1 MGKKLYAEE
10 IVEEVK
16 RDWQVRREKRKA
28 LELQWRLNMNFL
40 SGDQYCEITPTGD
53 IDDYGKQYWW
63 QQREVYNQIAS
74 VVETRLAKLARVK
87 TGVAVRPTSD
97 EDGDVYAA
105 KLSTQ
110 VLKAAEEGADMVRL
124 INAASA
130 WSEAAGTCF
139 IKVGWDAMAGK
150 VVGVDKK
157 GKKVHEGDLTVS
169 VVPPFEIFPDNLLA
183 GELENCRSIIHAK
196 AYHVDEVRDIWGV
209 DVQGEDVNVF
219 SLDSSP
225 LPDGNGYINGVK
237 GVNSSLAPDHCVV
250 LEKYE
255 LPTREQSNGR
265 LVIVAADKLLYDG
278 ELPYINKKDGTRGYP
293 FAVMRC
299 LDKVGCVFGA
309 SVIERLIPL
318 QRAYNDVRNR
328 KHEYMNRLA
337 MGVLA
342 VEDGSVDREILE
354 EEGLAPG
361 KVLVYRQGSEAPR
374 MLDPGRIP
382 ADFVN
387 EEERLLSEFITVSGV
402 SELSKYSQTYS
413 SMSGTAISLLVEQ
426 DNTRLASTS
435 NSLRECVKQVSYLIL
450 RAYKQF
456 AGEKRF
462 MRLAGDNGAMQ
473 LKCFSSS
480 DLTAE
485 DLTFE
490 TDNELNDTLA
500 SRRNMVL
507 QLVQLGILQDKDGG
521 ISERNKSRVLEL
533 LGFGNWE
540 NAADLADCQRDAA
553 IRENAEVKESGKC
566 PDITDV
572 DDDKLH
578 IEEHTKALLA
588 QGLSPK
594 AQRALGEHVNKHRQR
609 LLLADATMNTE
620 GENGQE

>member
-1 MGKKLYAEE
+1 MKKKYAEE
-10 IVEEVK
+10 IVEEVR
-16 RDWQVRREKRKA
+16 RDFEQRREKRKA

-63 QQREVYNQIAS
+63 QQREVFNQIAS

-87 TGVAVRPTSD
+87 TGIVVRPASD
-97 EDGDVYAA
+97 DDSDVYAA

-110 VLKAAEEGADMVRL
+110 VLKAAGESVDLVKL
-124 INAASA
+124 INAASV
-130 WSEAAGTCF
+130 WSEATGTCF
-139 IKVGWDAMAGK
+139 IKVGWDAGAGK
-150 VVGVDKK
+150 VIGVDKK
-157 GKKVHEGDLTVS
+157 GGRLHEGDLTVS
-169 VVPPFEIFPDNLLA
+169 IVPPFEIFPDNLLA
-183 GELENCRSIIHAK
+183 GEPENCRSIIHAK
-196 AYHVDEVRDIWGV
+196 AYHVDEVRDIWGEEV
-209 DVQGEDVNVF
+209 KGEDVNVF

-225 LPDGNGYINGVK
+225 LPDTGGYTQGVK
-237 GVNSSLAPDHCVV
+237 GVNASLAPDHCVV
-250 LEKYE
+250 LEKYT
-255 LPTREQSNGR
+255 LPTRDMPDGR
-265 LVIVAADKLLYDG
+265 LTIVAADKLLYDG
-278 ELPYINKKDGTRGYP
+278 ELPYINRKDGTRGYP

-342 VEDGSVDREILE
+342 VEDGSVDSDILE

-361 KVLVYRQGSEAPR
+361 KVLIYRQGSEAPR

-382 ADFVN
+382 SDFLN

-435 NSLRECVKQVSYLIL
+435 GSLRECVKQVCYLIL
-450 RAYKQF
+450 RAFKQF

-462 MRLAGDNGAMQ
+462 MRLAGENGAMQ
-473 LKCFSSS
+473 LKSFSAS

-500 SRRNMVL
+500 NRRNMVL
-507 QLVQLGILQDKDGG
+507 QLVQLGVLQDKEGNM
-521 ISERNKSRVLEL
+521 SERSKSRVLEL

-553 IRENAEVKESGKC
+553 IRENAALKESGKR
-566 PDITDV
+566 PELTDV
-572 DDDKLH
+572 DDDALH
-578 IEEHTKALLA
+578 IEEHTKAM
-588 QGLSPK
+588 LSQDLGKREISVLGKHIAEHK
-594 AQRALGEHVNKHRQR
+594 ARLGII
-609 LLLADATMNTE
+609 A
-620 GENGQE
+620 

>member
-1 MGKKLYAEE
+1 MKKKYAEE
-10 IVEEVK
+10 IVEEVR
-16 RDWQVRREKRKA
+16 RDFEQRREKRKA

-63 QQREVYNQIAS
+63 QQREVFNQIAS

-87 TGVAVRPTSD
+87 TGIVVRPASD
-97 EDGDVYAA
+97 DDSDVYAA

-110 VLKAAEEGADMVRL
+110 VLKAAGESVDLVKL
-124 INAASA
+124 INAASV
-130 WSEAAGTCF
+130 WSEATGTCF
-139 IKVGWDAMAGK
+139 IKVGWDAGAGK
-150 VVGVDKK
+150 VIGVDKK
-157 GKKVHEGDLTVS
+157 GGRLHEGDLTVS
-169 VVPPFEIFPDNLLA
+169 IVPPFEIFPDNLLA
-183 GELENCRSIIHAK
+183 GEPENCRSIIHAK
-196 AYHVDEVRDIWGV
+196 AYHVDEVRDIWGEEV
-209 DVQGEDVNVF
+209 KGEDVNVF

-225 LPDGNGYINGVK
+225 LPDTGGYTQGVK
-237 GVNSSLAPDHCVV
+237 GVNASLAPDHCVV
-250 LEKYE
+250 LEKYT
-255 LPTREQSNGR
+255 LPTRDMPDGR
-265 LVIVAADKLLYDG
+265 LTIVAADKLLYDG
-278 ELPYINKKDGTRGYP
+278 ELPYINRKDGTRGYP

-342 VEDGSVDREILE
+342 VEDGSVDSDILE

-361 KVLVYRQGSEAPR
+361 KVLIYRQGSEAPR

-382 ADFVN
+382 SDFLN

-435 NSLRECVKQVSYLIL
+435 GSLRECVKQVCYLIL
-450 RAYKQF
+450 RAFKQF

-462 MRLAGDNGAMQ
+462 MRLAGENGAMQ
-473 LKCFSSS
+473 LKSFSAS

-500 SRRNMVL
+500 NRRNMVL
-507 QLVQLGILQDKDGG
+507 QLVQLGVLQDKEGNM
-521 ISERNKSRVLEL
+521 SERSKSRVLEL

-553 IRENAEVKESGKC
+553 IRENAALKESGKR
-566 PDITDV
+566 PELTDV
-572 DDDKLH
+572 DDDALH
-578 IEEHTKALLA
+578 IEEHTKAM
-588 QGLSPK
+588 LSQDLGK
-594 AQRALGEHVNKHRQR
+594 KYLDVLGKHIAEHRARLGII
-609 LLLADATMNTE
+609 A
-620 GENGQE
+620 

>member
-1 MGKKLYAEE
+1 MKKKYAEE
-10 IVEEVK
+10 IVEEVR
-16 RDWQVRREKRKA
+16 RDFEQRREKRKA

-63 QQREVYNQIAS
+63 QQREVFNQIAS

-87 TGVAVRPTSD
+87 TGIVVRPASD
-97 EDGDVYAA
+97 DDSDVYAA

-110 VLKAAEEGADMVRL
+110 VLKAAGESVDLVKL
-124 INAASA
+124 INAASV
-130 WSEAAGTCF
+130 WSEATGTCF
-139 IKVGWDAMAGK
+139 IKVGWDAGAGK
-150 VVGVDKK
+150 VIGVDKK
-157 GKKVHEGDLTVS
+157 GGRLHEGDLTVS
-169 VVPPFEIFPDNLLA
+169 IVPPFEIFPDNLLA
-183 GELENCRSIIHAK
+183 GEPENCRSIIHAK
-196 AYHVDEVRDIWGV
+196 AYHVDEVRDIWGEEV
-209 DVQGEDVNVF
+209 KGEDVNVF

-225 LPDGNGYINGVK
+225 LPDTGGYTQGVK
-237 GVNSSLAPDHCVV
+237 GVNASLAPDHCVV
-250 LEKYE
+250 LEKYT
-255 LPTREQSNGR
+255 LPTRDMPDGR
-265 LVIVAADKLLYDG
+265 LTIVAADKLLYDG
-278 ELPYINKKDGTRGYP
+278 ELPYINRKDGTRGYP

-342 VEDGSVDREILE
+342 VEDGSVDSDILE

-361 KVLVYRQGSEAPR
+361 KVLIYRQGSEAPR

-382 ADFVN
+382 SDFLN

-435 NSLRECVKQVSYLIL
+435 GSLRECVKQVCYLIL
-450 RAYKQF
+450 RAFKQF

-462 MRLAGDNGAMQ
+462 MRLAGENGAMQ
-473 LKCFSSS
+473 LKSFSAS

-500 SRRNMVL
+500 NRRNMVL
-507 QLVQLGILQDKDGG
+507 QLVQLGVLQDKEGNM
-521 ISERNKSRVLEL
+521 SERSKSRVLEL

-553 IRENAEVKESGKC
+553 IRENAALKESGKR
-566 PDITDV
+566 PELTDV
-572 DDDKLH
+572 DDDALH
-578 IEEHTKALLA
+578 IEEHTKAM
-588 QGLSPK
+588 LSQSLGKKYLDVLGKHIAEHK
-594 AQRALGEHVNKHRQR
+594 ARLGIT
-609 LLLADATMNTE
+609 A
-620 GENGQE
+620 

>member
-1 MGKKLYAEE
+1 MKKKYAEE
-10 IVEEVK
+10 IVEEVR
-16 RDWQVRREKRKA
+16 RDFEQRREKRKA

-63 QQREVYNQIAS
+63 QQREVFNQIAS

-87 TGVAVRPTSD
+87 TGIVVRPASD
-97 EDGDVYAA
+97 DDSDVYAA

-110 VLKAAEEGADMVRL
+110 VLKAAGESVDLVKL
-124 INAASA
+124 INAASV
-130 WSEAAGTCF
+130 WSEATGTCF
-139 IKVGWDAMAGK
+139 IKVGWDAGAGK
-150 VVGVDKK
+150 VIGVDKK
-157 GKKVHEGDLTVS
+157 GGRLHEGDLTVS
-169 VVPPFEIFPDNLLA
+169 IVPPFEIFPDNLLA
-183 GELENCRSIIHAK
+183 GEPENCRSIIHAK
-196 AYHVDEVRDIWGV
+196 AYHVDEVRDIWGEEV
-209 DVQGEDVNVF
+209 KGEDVNVF

-225 LPDGNGYINGVK
+225 LPDTGGYTQGVK
-237 GVNSSLAPDHCVV
+237 GVNASLAPDHCVV
-250 LEKYE
+250 LEKYT
-255 LPTREQSNGR
+255 LPTRDIPDGR
-265 LVIVAADKLLYDG
+265 LTIVAADKLLYDG
-278 ELPYINKKDGTRGYP
+278 ELPYINRKDGTRGYP

-342 VEDGSVDREILE
+342 VEDGSVDSDILE

-361 KVLVYRQGSEAPR
+361 KVLIYRQGSEAPR

-382 ADFVN
+382 SDFLN

-435 NSLRECVKQVSYLIL
+435 GSLRECVKQVCYLIL
-450 RAYKQF
+450 RAFKQF

-462 MRLAGDNGAMQ
+462 MRLAGENGAMQ
-473 LKCFSSS
+473 LKSFSAS

-500 SRRNMVL
+500 NRRNMVL
-507 QLVQLGILQDKDGG
+507 QLVQLGVLQDKEGNM
-521 ISERNKSRVLEL
+521 SERSKSRVLEL

-553 IRENAEVKESGKC
+553 IRENAALKESGKR
-566 PDITDV
+566 PELTDV
-572 DDDKLH
+572 DDDALH
-578 IEEHTKALLA
+578 IEEHTKAM
-588 QGLSPK
+588 LSQDLGKKYLDVLGKHIAEHK
-594 AQRALGEHVNKHRQR
+594 ARLGIT
-609 LLLADATMNTE
+609 A
-620 GENGQE
+620 

>member
-1 MGKKLYAEE
+1 MKKKYAEE
-10 IVEEVK
+10 IVEEVR
-16 RDWQVRREKRKA
+16 RDFEQRREKRKA

-63 QQREVYNQIAS
+63 QQREVFNQIAS

-87 TGVAVRPTSD
+87 TGIVVRPASD
-97 EDGDVYAA
+97 DDSDVYAA

-110 VLKAAEEGADMVRL
+110 VLKAAGESVDLVKL
-124 INAASA
+124 INAASV
-130 WSEAAGTCF
+130 WSEATGTCF
-139 IKVGWDAMAGK
+139 IKVGWDAGAGK
-150 VVGVDKK
+150 VIGVDKK
-157 GKKVHEGDLTVS
+157 GGRLHEGDLTVS
-169 VVPPFEIFPDNLLA
+169 IVPPFEIFPDNLLA
-183 GELENCRSIIHAK
+183 GEPENCRSIIHAK
-196 AYHVDEVRDIWGV
+196 AYHVDEVRDIWGEEV
-209 DVQGEDVNVF
+209 KGEDVNVF

-225 LPDGNGYINGVK
+225 LPDTGGYTQGVK
-237 GVNSSLAPDHCVV
+237 GVNASLAPDHCVV
-250 LEKYE
+250 LEKYT
-255 LPTREQSNGR
+255 LPTRDMPDGR
-265 LVIVAADKLLYDG
+265 LTIVAADKLLYDG
-278 ELPYINKKDGTRGYP
+278 ELPYINRKDGTRGYP

-342 VEDGSVDREILE
+342 VEDGSVDSDILE

-361 KVLVYRQGSEAPR
+361 KVLIYRQGSEAPR

-382 ADFVN
+382 SDFLN

-435 NSLRECVKQVSYLIL
+435 GSLRECVKQVCYLIL
-450 RAYKQF
+450 RAFKQF

-462 MRLAGDNGAMQ
+462 MRLAGENGAMQ
-473 LKCFSSS
+473 LKSFSAS

-500 SRRNMVL
+500 NRRNMVL
-507 QLVQLGILQDKDGG
+507 QLVQLGVLQDKEGNM
-521 ISERNKSRVLEL
+521 SERSKSRVLEL

-553 IRENAEVKESGKC
+553 IRENAALKESGKR
-566 PDITDV
+566 PELTDV
-572 DDDKLH
+572 DDDALH
-578 IEEHTKALLA
+578 IEEHTKAM
-588 QGLSPK
+588 LSQDLGKREVSVLGKHIAEHK
-594 AQRALGEHVNKHRQR
+594 ARLGVVT
-609 LLLADATMNTE
+609 A
-620 GENGQE
+620 

>member
-1 MGKKLYAEE
+1 MKKKYAEE
-10 IVEEVK
+10 IVEEVR
-16 RDWQVRREKRKA
+16 RDFEQRREKRKA

-63 QQREVYNQIAS
+63 QQREVFNQIAS

-87 TGVAVRPTSD
+87 TGIVVRPASD
-97 EDGDVYAA
+97 DDSDVYAA

-110 VLKAAEEGADMVRL
+110 VLKAAGESVDLVKL
-124 INAASA
+124 INAASV
-130 WSEAAGTCF
+130 WSEATGTCF
-139 IKVGWDAMAGK
+139 IKVGWDAGAGK
-150 VVGVDKK
+150 VIGVDKK
-157 GKKVHEGDLTVS
+157 GGRLHEGDLTVS
-169 VVPPFEIFPDNLLA
+169 IVPPFEIFPDNLLA
-183 GELENCRSIIHAK
+183 GEPENCRSIIHAK
-196 AYHVDEVRDIWGV
+196 AYHVDEVRDIWGEEV
-209 DVQGEDVNVF
+209 KGEDVNVF

-225 LPDGNGYINGVK
+225 LPDTGGYTQGVK
-237 GVNSSLAPDHCVV
+237 GVNASLAPDHCVV
-250 LEKYE
+250 LEKYT
-255 LPTREQSNGR
+255 LPTRDMPDGR
-265 LVIVAADKLLYDG
+265 LTIVAADKLLYDG
-278 ELPYINKKDGTRGYP
+278 ELPYINRKDGTRGYP

-342 VEDGSVDREILE
+342 VEDGSVDSDILE

-361 KVLVYRQGSEAPR
+361 KVLIYRQGSEAPR

-382 ADFVN
+382 SDFLN

-435 NSLRECVKQVSYLIL
+435 GSLRECVKQVCYLIL
-450 RAYKQF
+450 RAFKQF

-462 MRLAGDNGAMQ
+462 MRLAGENGAMQ
-473 LKCFSSS
+473 LKSFSAS

-500 SRRNMVL
+500 NRRNMVL
-507 QLVQLGILQDKDGG
+507 QLVQLGVLQDKEGNM
-521 ISERNKSRVLEL
+521 SERSKSRVLEL

-540 NAADLADCQRDAA
+540 NAADIADCQRDAA
-553 IRENAEVKESGKC
+553 IRENAALKESGKR
-566 PDITDV
+566 PELTDV
-572 DDDKLH
+572 DDDALH
-578 IEEHTKALLA
+578 IEEHTKAM
-588 QGLSPK
+588 LSQDLGKKYLDVLGKHIAEHK
-594 AQRALGEHVNKHRQR
+594 ARLGIT
-609 LLLADATMNTE
+609 A
-620 GENGQE
+620 

>member
-1 MGKKLYAEE
+1 MKKKYAEE
-10 IVEEVK
+10 IVEEVR
-16 RDWQVRREKRKA
+16 RDFEQRREKRKA

-63 QQREVYNQIAS
+63 QQREVFNQIAS

-87 TGVAVRPTSD
+87 TGIVVRPASD
-97 EDGDVYAA
+97 DDSDVYAA

-110 VLKAAEEGADMVRL
+110 VLKAAGESVDLVKL
-124 INAASA
+124 INAASV
-130 WSEAAGTCF
+130 WSEATGTCF
-139 IKVGWDAMAGK
+139 IKVGWDAGAGK
-150 VVGVDKK
+150 VIGVDKN
-157 GKKVHEGDLTVS
+157 GGRLHEGDLTVAI
-169 VVPPFEIFPDNLLA
+169 VPPFEIFPDNLLA
-183 GELENCRSIIHAK
+183 GEPENCRSIIHAK
-196 AYHVDEVRDIWGV
+196 AYHVDEVRDIWGEEV
-209 DVQGEDVNVF
+209 KGEDVNVF

-225 LPDGNGYINGVK
+225 LPDTGGYTQGVK
-237 GVNSSLAPDHCVV
+237 GVNASLAPDHCVV
-250 LEKYE
+250 LEKYT
-255 LPTREQSNGR
+255 LPTRDMPDGR
-265 LVIVAADKLLYDG
+265 LTIVAADKLLYDG
-278 ELPYINKKDGTRGYP
+278 ELPYINRKDGTRGYP

-342 VEDGSVDREILE
+342 VEDGSVDSDILE

-361 KVLVYRQGSEAPR
+361 KVLIYRQGSEAPR

-382 ADFVN
+382 SDFLN

-435 NSLRECVKQVSYLIL
+435 GSLRECVKQVCYLIL
-450 RAYKQF
+450 RAFKQF

-462 MRLAGDNGAMQ
+462 MRLAGENGAMQ
-473 LKCFSSS
+473 LKSFSAS

-500 SRRNMVL
+500 NRRNMVL
-507 QLVQLGILQDKDGG
+507 QLVQLGVLQDKEGNM
-521 ISERNKSRVLEL
+521 SERSKSRVLEL

-553 IRENAEVKESGKC
+553 IRENAALKESGKR
-566 PDITDV
+566 PELTDV
-572 DDDKLH
+572 DDDALH
-578 IEEHTKALLA
+578 IEEHTKAM
-588 QGLSPK
+588 LSQSLGK
-594 AQRALGEHVNKHRQR
+594 REVDVLGKHIAEHRARLGIT
-609 LLLADATMNTE
+609 A
-620 GENGQE
+620 

>member
-1 MGKKLYAEE
+1 MKKKYAEE
-10 IVEEVK
+10 IVEEVR
-16 RDWQVRREKRKA
+16 RDFEQRREKRKA

-63 QQREVYNQIAS
+63 QQREVFNQIAS

-87 TGVAVRPTSD
+87 TGIVVRPASD
-97 EDGDVYAA
+97 DDSDVYAA

-110 VLKAAEEGADMVRL
+110 VLKAAGESVDLVKL
-124 INAASA
+124 INAASV
-130 WSEAAGTCF
+130 WSEATGTCF
-139 IKVGWDAMAGK
+139 IKVGWDAGAGK
-150 VVGVDKK
+150 VIGVDKK
-157 GKKVHEGDLTVS
+157 GGRLHEGDLTVS
-169 VVPPFEIFPDNLLA
+169 IVPPFEIFPDNLLA
-183 GELENCRSIIHAK
+183 GEPENCRSIIHAK
-196 AYHVDEVRDIWGV
+196 AYHVDEVRDIWGEEV
-209 DVQGEDVNVF
+209 KGEDVNVF

-225 LPDGNGYINGVK
+225 LPDTGGYTQGVK
-237 GVNSSLAPDHCVV
+237 GVNASLAPDHCVV
-250 LEKYE
+250 LEKYT
-255 LPTREQSNGR
+255 LPTRDMPDGR
-265 LVIVAADKLLYDG
+265 LTIVAADKLLYDG
-278 ELPYINKKDGTRGYP
+278 ELPYINRKDGTRGYP

-342 VEDGSVDREILE
+342 VEDGSVDSDILE

-361 KVLVYRQGSEAPR
+361 KVLIYRQGSEAPR

-382 ADFVN
+382 SDFLN

-435 NSLRECVKQVSYLIL
+435 GSLRECVKQVCYLIL
-450 RAYKQF
+450 RAFKQF

-462 MRLAGDNGAMQ
+462 MRLAGENGAMQ
-473 LKCFSSS
+473 LKSFSAS

-500 SRRNMVL
+500 NRRNMVL
-507 QLVQLGILQDKDGG
+507 QLVQLGVLQDKEGNM
-521 ISERNKSRVLEL
+521 SERSKSRVLEL

-553 IRENAEVKESGKC
+553 IRENAALKESGKR
-566 PDITDV
+566 PELTDV
-572 DDDKLH
+572 DDDALH
-578 IEEHTKALLA
+578 IEEHTKAM
-588 QGLSPK
+588 LSQDLGKKYLDVLGKHIAEHK
-594 AQRALGEHVNKHRQR
+594 ARLGIT
-609 LLLADATMNTE
+609 A
-620 GENGQE
+620 

>member
-1 MGKKLYAEE
+1 MKKKYAEE
-10 IVEEVK
+10 IVEEVR
-16 RDWQVRREKRKA
+16 RDFEQRREKRKA

-63 QQREVYNQIAS
+63 QQREVFNQIAS

-87 TGVAVRPTSD
+87 TGIVVRPASD
-97 EDGDVYAA
+97 DDSDVYAA

-110 VLKAAEEGADMVRL
+110 VLKAAGESVDLVKL
-124 INAASA
+124 INAASV
-130 WSEAAGTCF
+130 WSEATGTCF
-139 IKVGWDAMAGK
+139 IKVGWDAGAGK
-150 VVGVDKK
+150 VIGVDKK
-157 GKKVHEGDLTVS
+157 GGRLHEGDLTVS
-169 VVPPFEIFPDNLLA
+169 IVPPFEIFPDNLLA
-183 GELENCRSIIHAK
+183 GEPENCRSIIHAK
-196 AYHVDEVRDIWGV
+196 AYHVDEVRDIWGEEV
-209 DVQGEDVNVF
+209 KGEDVNVF

-225 LPDGNGYINGVK
+225 LPDTGGYTQGVK
-237 GVNSSLAPDHCVV
+237 GVNASLAPDHCVV
-250 LEKYE
+250 LEKYT
-255 LPTREQSNGR
+255 LPTRDMPDGR
-265 LVIVAADKLLYDG
+265 LTIVAADKLLYDG
-278 ELPYINKKDGTRGYP
+278 ELPYINRKDGTRGYP

-328 KHEYMNRLA
+328 KLEYMNRLA

-342 VEDGSVDREILE
+342 VEDGSVDSDILE

-361 KVLVYRQGSEAPR
+361 KVLIYRQGSEAPR

-382 ADFVN
+382 SDFLN

-435 NSLRECVKQVSYLIL
+435 GSLRECVKQVCYLIL
-450 RAYKQF
+450 RAFKQF

-462 MRLAGDNGAMQ
+462 MRLAGENGAMQ
-473 LKCFSSS
+473 LKSFSAS

-500 SRRNMVL
+500 NRRNMVL
-507 QLVQLGILQDKDGG
+507 QLVQLGVLQDKEGNM
-521 ISERNKSRVLEL
+521 SERSKSRVLEL

-553 IRENAEVKESGKC
+553 IRENAALKESGKR
-566 PDITDV
+566 PELTDV
-572 DDDKLH
+572 DDDALH
-578 IEEHTKALLA
+578 IEEHTKAM
-588 QGLSPK
+588 LSQSLGK
-594 AQRALGEHVNKHRQR
+594 REVDVLGKHIAEHRARLGIT
-609 LLLADATMNTE
+609 A
-620 GENGQE
+620 

>member
-1 MGKKLYAEE
+1 MKKKYAEE
-10 IVEEVK
+10 IVEEVR
-16 RDWQVRREKRKA
+16 RDFEQRREKRKA

-63 QQREVYNQIAS
+63 QQREVFNQIAS

-87 TGVAVRPTSD
+87 TGIVVRPASD
-97 EDGDVYAA
+97 DDSDVYAA

-110 VLKAAEEGADMVRL
+110 VLKAAGESVDLVKL
-124 INAASA
+124 INAASV
-130 WSEAAGTCF
+130 WSEATGTCF
-139 IKVGWDAMAGK
+139 IKVGWDAGAGK
-150 VVGVDKK
+150 VIGVDKK
-157 GKKVHEGDLTVS
+157 GGRLHEGDLTVS
-169 VVPPFEIFPDNLLA
+169 IVPPFEIFPDNLLA
-183 GELENCRSIIHAK
+183 GEPENCRSIIHAK
-196 AYHVDEVRDIWGV
+196 AYHVDEVRDIWGEEV
-209 DVQGEDVNVF
+209 KGEDVNVF

-225 LPDGNGYINGVK
+225 LPDTGGYTQGVK
-237 GVNSSLAPDHCVV
+237 GVNASLAPDHCVV
-250 LEKYE
+250 LEKYT
-255 LPTREQSNGR
+255 LPTRDMPDGR
-265 LVIVAADKLLYDG
+265 LTIVAADKLLYDG
-278 ELPYINKKDGTRGYP
+278 ELPYINRKDGTRGYP

-342 VEDGSVDREILE
+342 VEDGSVDSDILE

-361 KVLVYRQGSEAPR
+361 KVLIYRQGSEAPR

-382 ADFVN
+382 SDFLN

-435 NSLRECVKQVSYLIL
+435 GSLRECVKQVCYLIL
-450 RAYKQF
+450 RAFKQF

-462 MRLAGDNGAMQ
+462 MRLAGENGAMQ
-473 LKCFSSS
+473 LKSFSAS

-500 SRRNMVL
+500 NRRNMVL
-507 QLVQLGILQDKDGG
+507 QLVQLGVLQDKEGNM
-521 ISERNKSRVLEL
+521 SERSKSRVLEL

-553 IRENAEVKESGKC
+553 IRENAALKESGKR
-566 PDITDV
+566 PELTDV
-572 DDDKLH
+572 DDDALH
-578 IEEHTKALLA
+578 IEEHTKAM
-588 QGLSPK
+588 LSQDLGK
-594 AQRALGEHVNKHRQR
+594 KYLDVLGKHIAEHRARLGVV
-609 LLLADATMNTE
+609 TT
-620 GENGQE
+620 

>member
-1 MGKKLYAEE
+1 MKKKYAEE
-10 IVEEVK
+10 IVEEVR
-16 RDWQVRREKRKA
+16 RDFEQRREKRKA

-63 QQREVYNQIAS
+63 QQWEVFNQIAS

-87 TGVAVRPTSD
+87 TGIVVRPASD
-97 EDGDVYAA
+97 DDSDVYAA

-110 VLKAAEEGADMVRL
+110 VLKAAGESVDLVKL
-124 INAASA
+124 INAASV
-130 WSEAAGTCF
+130 WSEATGTCF
-139 IKVGWDAMAGK
+139 IKVGWDAGAGK
-150 VVGVDKK
+150 VIGVDKK
-157 GKKVHEGDLTVS
+157 GGRLHEGDLTVS
-169 VVPPFEIFPDNLLA
+169 IVPPFEIFPDNLLA
-183 GELENCRSIIHAK
+183 GEPENCRSIIHAK
-196 AYHVDEVRDIWGV
+196 AYHVDEVRDIWGEEV
-209 DVQGEDVNVF
+209 KGEDVNVF

-225 LPDGNGYINGVK
+225 LPDTGGYTQGVK
-237 GVNSSLAPDHCVV
+237 GVNASLAPDHCVV
-250 LEKYE
+250 LEKYT
-255 LPTREQSNGR
+255 LPTRDMPDGR
-265 LVIVAADKLLYDG
+265 LTIVAADKLLYDG
-278 ELPYINKKDGTRGYP
+278 ELPYINRKDGTRGYP

-342 VEDGSVDREILE
+342 VEDGSVDSDILE

-361 KVLVYRQGSEAPR
+361 KVLIYRQGSEAPR

-382 ADFVN
+382 SDFLN

-435 NSLRECVKQVSYLIL
+435 GSLRECVKQVCYLIL
-450 RAYKQF
+450 RAFKQF

-462 MRLAGDNGAMQ
+462 MRLAGENGAMQ
-473 LKCFSSS
+473 LKSFSAS

-500 SRRNMVL
+500 NRRNMVL
-507 QLVQLGILQDKDGG
+507 QLVQLGVLQDKEGNM
-521 ISERNKSRVLEL
+521 SERSKSRVLEL

-553 IRENAEVKESGKC
+553 IRENAALKESGKC
-566 PDITDV
+566 PELTDV
-572 DDDKLH
+572 DDDALH
-578 IEEHTKALLA
+578 IEEHTKAM
-588 QGLSPK
+588 LSQDLGKKYLDVLGKHIAEHK
-594 AQRALGEHVNKHRQR
+594 ARLGVVT
-609 LLLADATMNTE
+609 A
-620 GENGQE
+620 

>member
-1 MGKKLYAEE
+1 MKKKYAEE
-10 IVEEVK
+10 IVEEVR
-16 RDWQVRREKRKA
+16 RDFEQRREKRKA

-63 QQREVYNQIAS
+63 QQREVFNQIAS

-87 TGVAVRPTSD
+87 TGIVVRPASD
-97 EDGDVYAA
+97 DDSDVYAA

-110 VLKAAEEGADMVRL
+110 VLKAAGESVDLVKL
-124 INAASA
+124 INAASV
-130 WSEAAGTCF
+130 WSEATGTCF
-139 IKVGWDAMAGK
+139 IKVGWDAGAGK
-150 VVGVDKK
+150 VIGVDKK
-157 GKKVHEGDLTVS
+157 GGRLHEGDLTVS
-169 VVPPFEIFPDNLLA
+169 IVPPFEIFPDNLLA
-183 GELENCRSIIHAK
+183 GEPENCRSIIHAK
-196 AYHVDEVRDIWGV
+196 AYHVDEVRDIWGEEV
-209 DVQGEDVNVF
+209 KGEDVNVF

-225 LPDGNGYINGVK
+225 LPDTGGYTQGVK
-237 GVNSSLAPDHCVV
+237 GVNASLAPDHCVV
-250 LEKYE
+250 LEKYT
-255 LPTREQSNGR
+255 LPTRDMPDGR
-265 LVIVAADKLLYDG
+265 LTIVAADKLLYDG
-278 ELPYINKKDGTRGYP
+278 ELPYINRKDGTRGYP

-342 VEDGSVDREILE
+342 VEDGSVDSDILE

-361 KVLVYRQGSEAPR
+361 KVLIYRQGSEAPR

-382 ADFVN
+382 SDFLN

-435 NSLRECVKQVSYLIL
+435 GSLRECVKQVCYLIL
-450 RAYKQF
+450 RAFKQF

-473 LKCFSSS
+473 LKSFSAS

-500 SRRNMVL
+500 NRRNMVL
-507 QLVQLGILQDKDGG
+507 QLVQLGVLQDKEGNM
-521 ISERNKSRVLEL
+521 SERSKSRVLEL

-553 IRENAEVKESGKC
+553 IRENAALKESGKR
-566 PDITDV
+566 PELTDV
-572 DDDKLH
+572 DDDALH
-578 IEEHTKALLA
+578 IEEHTKAM
-588 QGLSPK
+588 LSQDLGKREVDVLGKHIAEHK
-594 AQRALGEHVNKHRQR
+594 ARLGVVT
-609 LLLADATMNTE
+609 A
-620 GENGQE
+620 

>member
-1 MGKKLYAEE
+1 MKRLFAEE
-10 IVEEVK
+10 LVNDVR
-16 RDWQVRREKRKA
+16 RDWESRREKRKA

-40 SGDQYCEITPTGD
+40 SGNQYCEITPTGD

-63 QQREVYNQIAS
+63 QSREVFNQIAS

-97 EDGDVYAA
+97 EDADAYAA

-110 VLKAAEEGADMVRL
+110 VLKSAQESVDLVKL

-130 WSEAAGTCF
+130 WCETTGTCF
-139 IKVGWDAMAGK
+139 LKVGWNRDAGG
-150 VVGVDKK
+150 VIGVDKK
-157 GKKVHEGDLTVS
+157 GKALHEGDISVT

-183 GELENCRSIIHAK
+183 GELENCRSVIHAK
-196 AYHVDEVRDIWGV
+196 AYHVDEVADCWGV
-209 DVQGEDVNVF
+209 EVKGEDVNVF

-225 LPDGNGYINGVK
+225 LPDSNGYFKGVT
-237 GVNSSLAPDHCVV
+237 GVNSSFAPDHCVV
-250 LEKYE
+250 LERYT
-255 LPTREQSNGR
+255 LPTKDSPDGR
-265 LVIVAADKLLYDG
+265 LTIVAADKLLYDG
-278 ELPYINKKDGTRGYP
+278 DLPYINQKDGTRGYP
-293 FAVMRC
+293 FATMRC
-299 LDKVGCVFGA
+299 LDKVGCVFGS

-342 VEDGSVDREILE
+342 VEDGSIDKDVLE

-361 KVLVYRQGSEAPR
+361 KVLVYRQGSEPPR
-374 MLDPGRIP
+374 MMDPGRIP
-382 ADFVN
+382 TDFIN
-387 EEERLLSEFITVSGV
+387 EEERLLSEFVTVSGV
-402 SELSKYSQTYS
+402 SELSKYSQTYA

-435 NSLRECVKQVSYLIL
+435 GSLRECVKQVCYFIL
-450 RAYKQF
+450 RAFKQF

-473 LKCFSSS
+473 LKCFSGS
-480 DLTAE
+480 DLTAD
-485 DLTFE
+485 DLMFE

-500 SRRNMVL
+500 NRRNMVL
-507 QLVQLGILQDKDGG
+507 ELVRLGILDGKEG
-521 ISERNKSRVLEL
+521 KLSERNKSRVLEL

-540 NAADLADCQRDAA
+540 SAADLADCQRDAA
-553 IRENAEVKESGKC
+553 IRENAQAREKGVC

-572 DDDKLH
+572 DDDQIH
-578 IEEHTKALLA
+578 EEEHTKALLSD
-588 QGLSPK
+588 GLSQRGRK
-594 AQRALGEHVNKHRQR
+594 ALEKHVAAHKRRLALIAVNSPVQ
-609 LLLADATMNTE
+609 
-620 GENGQE
+620 QEE

>member
-1 MGKKLYAEE
+1 MKKKYAEE
-10 IVEEVK
+10 IVEEVR
-16 RDWQVRREKRKA
+16 RDFEQRREKRKA

-63 QQREVYNQIAS
+63 QQREVFNQIAS

-87 TGVAVRPTSD
+87 TGIVVRPASD
-97 EDGDVYAA
+97 DDSDVYAA

-110 VLKAAEEGADMVRL
+110 VLKAAGESVDLVKL
-124 INAASA
+124 INAASV
-130 WSEAAGTCF
+130 WSEATGTCF
-139 IKVGWDAMAGK
+139 IKVGWDAGAGK
-150 VVGVDKK
+150 VIGVDKK
-157 GKKVHEGDLTVS
+157 GGRLHEGDLTVS
-169 VVPPFEIFPDNLLA
+169 IVPPFEIFPDNLLA
-183 GELENCRSIIHAK
+183 GEPENCRSIIHAK
-196 AYHVDEVRDIWGV
+196 AYHVDEVRDIWGEEV
-209 DVQGEDVNVF
+209 NGEDVNVF

-225 LPDGNGYINGVK
+225 LPDTGGYTQGVK
-237 GVNSSLAPDHCVV
+237 GVNASLAPDHCVV
-250 LEKYE
+250 LEKYT
-255 LPTREQSNGR
+255 LPTRDMPDGR
-265 LVIVAADKLLYDG
+265 LTIVAADKLLYDG
-278 ELPYINKKDGTRGYP
+278 ELPYINRKDGTRGYP

-342 VEDGSVDREILE
+342 VEDGSVDSDILE

-361 KVLVYRQGSEAPR
+361 KVLIYRQGSEAPR

-382 ADFVN
+382 SDFLN

-435 NSLRECVKQVSYLIL
+435 GSLRECVKQVCYLIL
-450 RAYKQF
+450 RAFKQF

-473 LKCFSSS
+473 LKSFSAS

-500 SRRNMVL
+500 NRRNMVL
-507 QLVQLGILQDKDGG
+507 QLVQLGVLQDKEGNM
-521 ISERNKSRVLEL
+521 SERSKSRVLEL

-553 IRENAEVKESGKC
+553 IRENAALKESGKR
-566 PDITDV
+566 PELTDV
-572 DDDKLH
+572 DDDALH
-578 IEEHTKALLA
+578 IEEHTKAM
-588 QGLSPK
+588 LSQDLSKREVDVLGKHIAEHK
-594 AQRALGEHVNKHRQR
+594 ARLGVV
-609 LLLADATMNTE
+609 TT
-620 GENGQE
+620 

>member
-1 MGKKLYAEE
+1 MKKKYAEE
-10 IVEEVK
+10 IVEEVR
-16 RDWQVRREKRKA
+16 RDFEQRREKRKA

-63 QQREVYNQIAS
+63 QQREVFNQIAS

-87 TGVAVRPTSD
+87 TGIVVRPASD
-97 EDGDVYAA
+97 DDSDVYAA

-110 VLKAAEEGADMVRL
+110 VLKAAGESVDLVKL
-124 INAASA
+124 INAASV
-130 WSEAAGTCF
+130 WSEATGTCF
-139 IKVGWDAMAGK
+139 IKVGWDAGAGK
-150 VVGVDKK
+150 VIGVDKK
-157 GKKVHEGDLTVS
+157 GGRLHEGDLTVS
-169 VVPPFEIFPDNLLA
+169 IVPPFEIFPDNLLA
-183 GELENCRSIIHAK
+183 GEPENCRSIIHAK
-196 AYHVDEVRDIWGV
+196 AYHVDEVRDIWGEEV
-209 DVQGEDVNVF
+209 KGEDVNVF
-219 SLDSSP
+219 SLDSAP
-225 LPDGNGYINGVK
+225 LPDTGGYTQGVK
-237 GVNSSLAPDHCVV
+237 GVNASLAPDHCVV
-250 LEKYE
+250 LEKYT
-255 LPTREQSNGR
+255 LPTRDMPDGR
-265 LVIVAADKLLYDG
+265 LTIVAADKLLYDG
-278 ELPYINKKDGTRGYP
+278 ELPYINRKDGTRGYP

-342 VEDGSVDREILE
+342 VEDGSVDSDILE

-361 KVLVYRQGSEAPR
+361 KVLIYRQGSEAPR

-382 ADFVN
+382 SDFLN

-435 NSLRECVKQVSYLIL
+435 GSLRECVKQVCYLIL
-450 RAYKQF
+450 RAFKQF

-462 MRLAGDNGAMQ
+462 MRLAGENGAMQ
-473 LKCFSSS
+473 LKSFSAS

-500 SRRNMVL
+500 NRRNMVL
-507 QLVQLGILQDKDGG
+507 QLVQLGVLQDKEGNM
-521 ISERNKSRVLEL
+521 SERSKSRVLEL

-553 IRENAEVKESGKC
+553 IRENTALKESGKR
-566 PDITDV
+566 PELTDV
-572 DDDKLH
+572 DDDALH
-578 IEEHTKALLA
+578 IEEHTKAM
-588 QGLSPK
+588 LSQSLGKREVDVLGKHIAEHK
-594 AQRALGEHVNKHRQR
+594 ARLGVVT
-609 LLLADATMNTE
+609 A
-620 GENGQE
+620 

>member
-1 MGKKLYAEE
+1 MKKKYAEE
-10 IVEEVK
+10 IVEEVR
-16 RDWQVRREKRKA
+16 RDFEQRREKRKA

-63 QQREVYNQIAS
+63 QQREVFNQIAS

-87 TGVAVRPTSD
+87 TGIVVRPASD
-97 EDGDVYAA
+97 DDSDVYAA

-110 VLKAAEEGADMVRL
+110 VLKAAGESVDLVKL
-124 INAASA
+124 INAASV
-130 WSEAAGTCF
+130 WSEATGTCF
-139 IKVGWDAMAGK
+139 IKVGWDAGAGK
-150 VVGVDKK
+150 VIGVDKK
-157 GKKVHEGDLTVS
+157 GGRLHEGDLTVS
-169 VVPPFEIFPDNLLA
+169 IVPPFEIFPDNLLA
-183 GELENCRSIIHAK
+183 GEPENCRSIIHAK
-196 AYHVDEVRDIWGV
+196 AYHVDEVRDIWGEEV
-209 DVQGEDVNVF
+209 KGEDVNVF

-225 LPDGNGYINGVK
+225 LPDTGGYTQGVK
-237 GVNSSLAPDHCVV
+237 GVNASLAPDHCVV
-250 LEKYE
+250 LEKYT
-255 LPTREQSNGR
+255 LPTRDMPDGR
-265 LVIVAADKLLYDG
+265 LTIVAADKLLYDG
-278 ELPYINKKDGTRGYP
+278 ELPYINRKDGTRGYP

-342 VEDGSVDREILE
+342 VEDGSVDSDILE

-361 KVLVYRQGSEAPR
+361 KVLIYRQGSEAPR

-382 ADFVN
+382 SDFLN

-435 NSLRECVKQVSYLIL
+435 GSLRECVKQVCYLIL
-450 RAYKQF
+450 RAFKQF

-473 LKCFSSS
+473 LKSFSAS

-500 SRRNMVL
+500 NRRNMVL
-507 QLVQLGILQDKDGG
+507 QLVQLGVLQDKEGNM
-521 ISERNKSRVLEL
+521 SERSKSRVLEL

-553 IRENAEVKESGKC
+553 IRENAALKESGKR
-566 PDITDV
+566 PELTDV
-572 DDDKLH
+572 DDDALH
-578 IEEHTKALLA
+578 IEEHTKAM
-588 QGLSPK
+588 LSQDLGK
-594 AQRALGEHVNKHRQR
+594 KYLDVLGKHIAEHRARLGIT
-609 LLLADATMNTE
+609 A
-620 GENGQE
+620 

>member
-1 MGKKLYAEE
+1 MKKKYAEE
-10 IVEEVK
+10 IVEEVR
-16 RDWQVRREKRKA
+16 RDFEQRREKRKA

-63 QQREVYNQIAS
+63 QQREVFNQIAS

-87 TGVAVRPTSD
+87 TGIVVRPASD
-97 EDGDVYAA
+97 DDSDVYAA

-110 VLKAAEEGADMVRL
+110 VLKAAGESVDLVKL
-124 INAASA
+124 INAASV
-130 WSEAAGTCF
+130 WSEATGTCF
-139 IKVGWDAMAGK
+139 IKVGWDAGAGK
-150 VVGVDKK
+150 VIGVDKK
-157 GKKVHEGDLTVS
+157 GAGLHEGDLTVS
-169 VVPPFEIFPDNLLA
+169 IVPPFEIFPDNLLA
-183 GELENCRSIIHAK
+183 GEPENCRSIIHAK
-196 AYHVDEVRDIWGV
+196 AYHVDEVRDIWGEEV
-209 DVQGEDVNVF
+209 KGEDVNVF

-225 LPDGNGYINGVK
+225 LPDTGGYTQGVK
-237 GVNSSLAPDHCVV
+237 GVNASLAPDHCVV
-250 LEKYE
+250 LEKYT
-255 LPTREQSNGR
+255 LPTRDMPDGR
-265 LVIVAADKLLYDG
+265 LTIVAADKLLYDG
-278 ELPYINKKDGTRGYP
+278 ELPYINRKDGTRGYP

-337 MGVLA
+337 MGVLV
-342 VEDGSVDREILE
+342 VEDGSVDSDILE

-361 KVLVYRQGSEAPR
+361 KVLIYRQGSEAPR

-382 ADFVN
+382 SDFLN

-435 NSLRECVKQVSYLIL
+435 GSLRECVKQVCYLIL
-450 RAYKQF
+450 RAFKQF

-462 MRLAGDNGAMQ
+462 MRLAGENGAMQ
-473 LKCFSSS
+473 LKSFSAS

-500 SRRNMVL
+500 NRRNMVL
-507 QLVQLGILQDKDGG
+507 QLVQLGVLQDKEGNM
-521 ISERNKSRVLEL
+521 SERSKSRVLEL

-553 IRENAEVKESGKC
+553 IRENAALKESGKR
-566 PDITDV
+566 PELTDV
-572 DDDKLH
+572 DDDALH
-578 IEEHTKALLA
+578 IEEHTKAM
-588 QGLSPK
+588 LSQDLGKKYLDVLGKHIAEHK
-594 AQRALGEHVNKHRQR
+594 ARLGVVT
-609 LLLADATMNTE
+609 A
-620 GENGQE
+620 

>member
-1 MGKKLYAEE
+1 MKKKYAEE
-10 IVEEVK
+10 IVEEVR
-16 RDWQVRREKRKA
+16 RDFEQRREKRKA

-63 QQREVYNQIAS
+63 QQREVFNQIAS

-87 TGVAVRPTSD
+87 TGIVVRPASD
-97 EDGDVYAA
+97 DDSDVYAA

-110 VLKAAEEGADMVRL
+110 VLKAAGESVDLVKL
-124 INAASA
+124 INAASV
-130 WSEAAGTCF
+130 WSEATGTCF
-139 IKVGWDAMAGK
+139 IKVGWDAGAGK
-150 VVGVDKK
+150 VIGVDKK
-157 GKKVHEGDLTVS
+157 GGRLHEGDLTVS
-169 VVPPFEIFPDNLLA
+169 IVPPFEIFPDNLLA
-183 GELENCRSIIHAK
+183 GEPENCRSIIHAK
-196 AYHVDEVRDIWGV
+196 AYHVDEVRDIWGEEV
-209 DVQGEDVNVF
+209 KGEDVNVF

-225 LPDGNGYINGVK
+225 LPDTGGYTQGVK
-237 GVNSSLAPDHCVV
+237 GVNASLAPDHCVV
-250 LEKYE
+250 LEKYT
-255 LPTREQSNGR
+255 LPTREMPDGR
-265 LVIVAADKLLYDG
+265 LTIVAADKLLYDG
-278 ELPYINKKDGTRGYP
+278 ELPYINRKDGTRGYP

-342 VEDGSVDREILE
+342 VEDGSVDSDILE

-361 KVLVYRQGSEAPR
+361 KVLIYRQGSEAPR

-382 ADFVN
+382 SDFLN

-435 NSLRECVKQVSYLIL
+435 GSLRECVKQVCYLIL
-450 RAYKQF
+450 RAFKQF

-462 MRLAGDNGAMQ
+462 MRLAGENGAMQ
-473 LKCFSSS
+473 LKSFSAS

-500 SRRNMVL
+500 NRRNMVL
-507 QLVQLGILQDKDGG
+507 QLVQLGVLQDKEGNM
-521 ISERNKSRVLEL
+521 SERSKSRVLEL

-553 IRENAEVKESGKC
+553 IRENAALKESGKR
-566 PDITDV
+566 PELTDV
-572 DDDKLH
+572 DDDALH
-578 IEEHTKALLA
+578 IEEHTKAM
-588 QGLSPK
+588 LSQDLGK
-594 AQRALGEHVNKHRQR
+594 KYLDVLGKHIAEHRARLGIT
-609 LLLADATMNTE
+609 A
-620 GENGQE
+620 

>member
-1 MGKKLYAEE
+1 MKKKYAEE
-10 IVEEVK
+10 IVEEVR
-16 RDWQVRREKRKA
+16 RDFEQRREKRKA

-63 QQREVYNQIAS
+63 QQREVFNQIAS

-87 TGVAVRPTSD
+87 TGIVVRPASD
-97 EDGDVYAA
+97 DDSDVYAA

-110 VLKAAEEGADMVRL
+110 VLKAAGESVDLVKL
-124 INAASA
+124 INAASV
-130 WSEAAGTCF
+130 WSEATGTCF
-139 IKVGWDAMAGK
+139 IKVGWDAGAGK
-150 VVGVDKK
+150 VIGVDKK
-157 GKKVHEGDLTVS
+157 GGRLHEGDLTVS
-169 VVPPFEIFPDNLLA
+169 IVPPFEIFPDNLLA
-183 GELENCRSIIHAK
+183 GEPENCRSIIHAK
-196 AYHVDEVRDIWGV
+196 AYHVDEVRDIWGEEV
-209 DVQGEDVNVF
+209 KGEDVNVF

-225 LPDGNGYINGVK
+225 LPDTGGYTQGVK
-237 GVNSSLAPDHCVV
+237 GVNASLAPDHCVV
-250 LEKYE
+250 LEKYT
-255 LPTREQSNGR
+255 LPTRDMPDGR
-265 LVIVAADKLLYDG
+265 LTIVAADKLLYDG
-278 ELPYINKKDGTRGYP
+278 ELPYINRKDGTRGYP

-342 VEDGSVDREILE
+342 VEDGSVDSDILE

-361 KVLVYRQGSEAPR
+361 KVLIYRQGSEAPR

-382 ADFVN
+382 SDFLN

-435 NSLRECVKQVSYLIL
+435 GSLRECVKQVCYLIL
-450 RAYKQF
+450 RAFKQF

-462 MRLAGDNGAMQ
+462 MRLAGENGAMQ
-473 LKCFSSS
+473 LKSFSAS

-500 SRRNMVL
+500 NRRNMVL
-507 QLVQLGILQDKDGG
+507 QLVQLGVLQDKEGNM
-521 ISERNKSRVLEL
+521 SERSKSRVLEL

-553 IRENAEVKESGKC
+553 IRENAALKESGKR
-566 PDITDV
+566 PELTDV
-572 DDDKLH
+572 DDDALH
-578 IEEHTKALLA
+578 IEEHTKAM
-588 QGLSPK
+588 LSQDLSKREVSVLGKHIAEHK
-594 AQRALGEHVNKHRQR
+594 ARLGII
-609 LLLADATMNTE
+609 A
-620 GENGQE
+620 

>member
-1 MGKKLYAEE
+1 MKKKYAEE
-10 IVEEVK
+10 IVEEVR
-16 RDWQVRREKRKA
+16 RDFEQRREKRKA

-63 QQREVYNQIAS
+63 QQREVFNQIAS

-87 TGVAVRPTSD
+87 TGIVVRPASD
-97 EDGDVYAA
+97 DDSDVYAA

-110 VLKAAEEGADMVRL
+110 VLKAAGESVDLVKL
-124 INAASA
+124 INAASV
-130 WSEAAGTCF
+130 WSEATGTCF
-139 IKVGWDAMAGK
+139 IKVGWDAGAGK
-150 VVGVDKK
+150 VIGVDKK
-157 GKKVHEGDLTVS
+157 GGRLHEGDLTVS
-169 VVPPFEIFPDNLLA
+169 IVPPFEIFPDNLLA
-183 GELENCRSIIHAK
+183 GEPENCRSIIHAK
-196 AYHVDEVRDIWGV
+196 AYHVDEVRDIWGEEV
-209 DVQGEDVNVF
+209 KGEDVNVF

-225 LPDGNGYINGVK
+225 LPDTGGYTQGVK
-237 GVNSSLAPDHCVV
+237 GVNASLAPDHCVV
-250 LEKYE
+250 LEKYT
-255 LPTREQSNGR
+255 LPTRDMPDGR
-265 LVIVAADKLLYDG
+265 LTIVAADKLLYDG
-278 ELPYINKKDGTRGYP
+278 ELPYINRKDGTRGYP

-342 VEDGSVDREILE
+342 VEDGSVDSDILE

-361 KVLVYRQGSEAPR
+361 KVLIYRQGSEAPR

-382 ADFVN
+382 SDFLN

-435 NSLRECVKQVSYLIL
+435 GSLRECVKQVCYLIL
-450 RAYKQF
+450 RAFKQF

-462 MRLAGDNGAMQ
+462 MRLAGENGAMQ
-473 LKCFSSS
+473 LKSFSAS

-500 SRRNMVL
+500 NRRNMVL
-507 QLVQLGILQDKDGG
+507 QLVQLGVLQDKEGNM
-521 ISERNKSRVLEL
+521 SERSKSRVLEL

-553 IRENAEVKESGKC
+553 IRENAALKESGKR
-566 PDITDV
+566 PELTDV
-572 DDDKLH
+572 DDDALH
-578 IEEHTKALLA
+578 IEEHTKAM
-588 QGLSPK
+588 LSQDLGKKYLDVLGKHIAEHK
-594 AQRALGEHVNKHRQR
+594 ARLGII
-609 LLLADATMNTE
+609 A
-620 GENGQE
+620 

>member
-1 MGKKLYAEE
+1 MKKKYAEE
-10 IVEEVK
+10 IVEEVR
-16 RDWQVRREKRKA
+16 RDFEQRREKRKA

-63 QQREVYNQIAS
+63 QQREVFNQIAS

-87 TGVAVRPTSD
+87 TGIVVRPASD
-97 EDGDVYAA
+97 DDSDVYAA

-110 VLKAAEEGADMVRL
+110 VLKAAGESVDLVKL
-124 INAASA
+124 INAASV
-130 WSEAAGTCF
+130 WSEATGTCF
-139 IKVGWDAMAGK
+139 IKVGWDAGAGK
-150 VVGVDKK
+150 VIGVDKK
-157 GKKVHEGDLTVS
+157 GGRLHEGDLTVS
-169 VVPPFEIFPDNLLA
+169 IVPPFEIFPDNLLA
-183 GELENCRSIIHAK
+183 GEPENCRSIIHAK
-196 AYHVDEVRDIWGV
+196 AYHVDEVRDIWGEEV
-209 DVQGEDVNVF
+209 KGEDVNVF

-225 LPDGNGYINGVK
+225 LPDTGGYTQGVK
-237 GVNSSLAPDHCVV
+237 GVNASLAPDHCVV
-250 LEKYE
+250 LEKYT
-255 LPTREQSNGR
+255 LPTRDMPDGR
-265 LVIVAADKLLYDG
+265 LTIVAADKLLYDG
-278 ELPYINKKDGTRGYP
+278 ELPYINRKDGTRGYP

-342 VEDGSVDREILE
+342 VEDGSVDSDILE

-361 KVLVYRQGSEAPR
+361 KVLIYRQGSEAPR

-382 ADFVN
+382 SDFLN

-435 NSLRECVKQVSYLIL
+435 GSLRECVKQVCYLIL
-450 RAYKQF
+450 RAFKQF

-462 MRLAGDNGAMQ
+462 MRLAGENGAMQ
-473 LKCFSSS
+473 LKSFSAS

-500 SRRNMVL
+500 NRRNMVL
-507 QLVQLGILQDKDGG
+507 QLVQLGVLQDKEGNM
-521 ISERNKSRVLEL
+521 SERSKSRVLGL

-553 IRENAEVKESGKC
+553 IRENAALKESGKR
-566 PDITDV
+566 PELTDV
-572 DDDKLH
+572 DDDALH
-578 IEEHTKALLA
+578 IEEHTKAM
-588 QGLSPK
+588 LSQDLGKREVSVLGKHIAEHK
-594 AQRALGEHVNKHRQR
+594 ARLGVVT
-609 LLLADATMNTE
+609 A
-620 GENGQE
+620 

>member
-1 MGKKLYAEE
+1 MKKKYAEE
-10 IVEEVK
+10 IVEEVR
-16 RDWQVRREKRKA
+16 RDFEQRREKRKA

-63 QQREVYNQIAS
+63 QQREVFNQIAS

-87 TGVAVRPTSD
+87 TGIVVRPASD
-97 EDGDVYAA
+97 DDSDVYAA

-110 VLKAAEEGADMVRL
+110 VLKAAGESVDLVKL
-124 INAASA
+124 INAASV
-130 WSEAAGTCF
+130 WSEATGTCF
-139 IKVGWDAMAGK
+139 IKVGWDAGAGK
-150 VVGVDKK
+150 VIGVDKK
-157 GKKVHEGDLTVS
+157 GGRLHEGDLTVS
-169 VVPPFEIFPDNLLA
+169 IVPPFEIFPDNLLA
-183 GELENCRSIIHAK
+183 GEPENCRSIIHAK
-196 AYHVDEVRDIWGV
+196 AYHVDEVRDIWGEEV
-209 DVQGEDVNVF
+209 KGEDVNVF

-225 LPDGNGYINGVK
+225 LPDTGGYTQGVK
-237 GVNSSLAPDHCVV
+237 GVNASLAPDHCVV
-250 LEKYE
+250 LEKYT
-255 LPTREQSNGR
+255 LPTRDMPDGR
-265 LVIVAADKLLYDG
+265 LTIVAADKLLYDG
-278 ELPYINKKDGTRGYP
+278 ELPYINRKDGTRGYP

-342 VEDGSVDREILE
+342 VEDGSVDSDILE

-361 KVLVYRQGSEAPR
+361 KVLIYRQGSEAPR

-382 ADFVN
+382 SDFLN

-435 NSLRECVKQVSYLIL
+435 GSLRECVKQVCYLIL
-450 RAYKQF
+450 RAFKQF

-462 MRLAGDNGAMQ
+462 MRLAGENGAMQ
-473 LKCFSSS
+473 LKSFSAS

-500 SRRNMVL
+500 NRRNMVL
-507 QLVQLGILQDKDGG
+507 QLVQLGVLQDKEGNM
-521 ISERNKSRVLEL
+521 SERSKSRVLEL

-553 IRENAEVKESGKC
+553 IRENAALKESGKR
-566 PDITDV
+566 PELTDV
-572 DDDKLH
+572 DDDALH
-578 IEEHTKALLA
+578 IEEHTKAM
-588 QGLSPK
+588 LSQDLGKKYLDVLGKHIAEHK
-594 AQRALGEHVNKHRQR
+594 ARLGVVT
-609 LLLADATMNTE
+609 A
-620 GENGQE
+620 

>member
-1 MGKKLYAEE
+1 MKKKYAEE
-10 IVEEVK
+10 IVEEVR
-16 RDWQVRREKRKA
+16 RDFEQRREKRKA

-63 QQREVYNQIAS
+63 QQREVFNQIAS

-87 TGVAVRPTSD
+87 TGIVVRPASD
-97 EDGDVYAA
+97 DDSDVYAA

-110 VLKAAEEGADMVRL
+110 VLKAAGESVDLVKL
-124 INAASA
+124 INAASV
-130 WSEAAGTCF
+130 WSEATGTCF
-139 IKVGWDAMAGK
+139 IKVGWDAGAGK
-150 VVGVDKK
+150 VIGVDKK
-157 GKKVHEGDLTVS
+157 GGRLHEGDLTVS
-169 VVPPFEIFPDNLLA
+169 IVPPFEIFPDNLLA
-183 GELENCRSIIHAK
+183 GEPENCRSIIHAK
-196 AYHVDEVRDIWGV
+196 AYHVDEVRDIWGEEV
-209 DVQGEDVNVF
+209 KGEDVNVF

-225 LPDGNGYINGVK
+225 LPDTGGYTQGVK
-237 GVNSSLAPDHCVV
+237 GVNASLASDHCVV
-250 LEKYE
+250 LEKYT
-255 LPTREQSNGR
+255 LPTRDMPDGR
-265 LVIVAADKLLYDG
+265 LTIVAADKLLYDG
-278 ELPYINKKDGTRGYP
+278 ELPYINRKDGTRGYP

-342 VEDGSVDREILE
+342 VEDGSVDSDILE

-361 KVLVYRQGSEAPR
+361 KVLIYRQGSEAPR

-382 ADFVN
+382 SDFLN

-435 NSLRECVKQVSYLIL
+435 GSLRECVKQVCYLIL
-450 RAYKQF
+450 RAFKQF

-462 MRLAGDNGAMQ
+462 MRLAGENGAMQ
-473 LKCFSSS
+473 LKSFSAS

-500 SRRNMVL
+500 NRRNMVL
-507 QLVQLGILQDKDGG
+507 QLVQLGVSNFWA
-521 ISERNKSRVLEL
+521 SEIGRTPPTLPTAS
-533 LGFGNWE
+533 
-540 NAADLADCQRDAA
+540 
-553 IRENAEVKESGKC
+553 
-566 PDITDV
+566 
-572 DDDKLH
+572 
-578 IEEHTKALLA
+578 
-588 QGLSPK
+588 
-594 AQRALGEHVNKHRQR
+594 
-609 LLLADATMNTE
+609 ATPPYAKTPP
-620 GENGQE
+620 

>member
-1 MGKKLYAEE
+1 MKKKYAEE
-10 IVEEVK
+10 IVEEVR
-16 RDWQVRREKRKA
+16 RDFEQRREKRKA

-63 QQREVYNQIAS
+63 QQREVFNQIAS

-87 TGVAVRPTSD
+87 TGIVVRPASD
-97 EDGDVYAA
+97 DDSDVYAA

-110 VLKAAEEGADMVRL
+110 VLKAAGESVDLVKL
-124 INAASA
+124 INAASV
-130 WSEAAGTCF
+130 WSEATGTCF
-139 IKVGWDAMAGK
+139 IKVGWDAGAGK
-150 VVGVDKK
+150 VIGVDKK
-157 GKKVHEGDLTVS
+157 GGRLHEGDLTVS
-169 VVPPFEIFPDNLLA
+169 IVPPFEIFPDNLLA
-183 GELENCRSIIHAK
+183 GEPENCRSIIHAK
-196 AYHVDEVRDIWGV
+196 AYHVDEVRDIWGEEV
-209 DVQGEDVNVF
+209 KGEDVNVF

-225 LPDGNGYINGVK
+225 LPDTGGYTQGVK
-237 GVNSSLAPDHCVV
+237 GVNASLAPDHCVV
-250 LEKYE
+250 LEKYT
-255 LPTREQSNGR
+255 LPTRDMPDGR
-265 LVIVAADKLLYDG
+265 LTIVAADKLLYDG
-278 ELPYINKKDGTRGYP
+278 ELPYINRKDGTRGYP

-342 VEDGSVDREILE
+342 VEDGSVDSDILE

-361 KVLVYRQGSEAPR
+361 KVLIYRQGSEAPR

-382 ADFVN
+382 SDFLN

-435 NSLRECVKQVSYLIL
+435 GSLRECVKQVCYLIL
-450 RAYKQF
+450 RAFKQF

-462 MRLAGDNGAMQ
+462 MRLAGENGAMQ
-473 LKCFSSS
+473 LKSFSAS

-500 SRRNMVL
+500 NRRNMVL
-507 QLVQLGILQDKDGG
+507 QLVQLGVLQDKEGNM
-521 ISERNKSRVLEL
+521 SERSKSRVLEL

-553 IRENAEVKESGKC
+553 IRENAALKESGKR
-566 PDITDV
+566 PELTDV
-572 DDDKLH
+572 DDDALH
-578 IEEHTKALLA
+578 IEEHTKAM
-588 QGLSPK
+588 LSQSLGK
-594 AQRALGEHVNKHRQR
+594 KYLDVLGKHIAEHRARLGIT
-609 LLLADATMNTE
+609 A
-620 GENGQE
+620 

>member
-1 MGKKLYAEE
+1 MKKKYAEE
-10 IVEEVK
+10 IVEEVR
-16 RDWQVRREKRKA
+16 RDFEQRREKRKA

-63 QQREVYNQIAS
+63 QQREVFNQIAS

-87 TGVAVRPTSD
+87 TGIVVRPASD
-97 EDGDVYAA
+97 DDSDVYAA

-110 VLKAAEEGADMVRL
+110 VLKAAGESVDLVKL
-124 INAASA
+124 INAASV
-130 WSEAAGTCF
+130 WSEATGTCF
-139 IKVGWDAMAGK
+139 IKVGWDAGAGK
-150 VVGVDKK
+150 VIGVDKK
-157 GKKVHEGDLTVS
+157 GGRLHEGDLTVS
-169 VVPPFEIFPDNLLA
+169 IVPPFEIFPDNLLA
-183 GELENCRSIIHAK
+183 GEPENCRSIIHAK
-196 AYHVDEVRDIWGV
+196 AYHVDEVRDIWGEEV
-209 DVQGEDVNVF
+209 KGEDVNVF

-225 LPDGNGYINGVK
+225 LPDTGGYTQGVK
-237 GVNSSLAPDHCVV
+237 GVNASLAPDHCVV
-250 LEKYE
+250 LEKYT
-255 LPTREQSNGR
+255 LPTRDMPDGR
-265 LVIVAADKLLYDG
+265 LTIVAADKLLYDG
-278 ELPYINKKDGTRGYP
+278 ELPYINRKDGTRGYP

-342 VEDGSVDREILE
+342 VEDGSVDSDILE

-361 KVLVYRQGSEAPR
+361 KVLIYRQGSEAPR
-374 MLDPGRIP
+374 MLDPGHIP
-382 ADFVN
+382 SDFLN

-435 NSLRECVKQVSYLIL
+435 GSLRECVKQVCYLIL
-450 RAYKQF
+450 RAFKQF

-462 MRLAGDNGAMQ
+462 MRLAGENGAMQ
-473 LKCFSSS
+473 LKSFSAS

-500 SRRNMVL
+500 NRRNMVL
-507 QLVQLGILQDKDGG
+507 QLVQLGVLQDKEGNM
-521 ISERNKSRVLEL
+521 SERSKSRVLEL

-553 IRENAEVKESGKC
+553 IRENAALKESGKR
-566 PDITDV
+566 PELTDV
-572 DDDKLH
+572 DDDALH
-578 IEEHTKALLA
+578 IEEHTKAM
-588 QGLSPK
+588 LSQSLGK
-594 AQRALGEHVNKHRQR
+594 REVDVLGKHIAEHRARLGIT
-609 LLLADATMNTE
+609 A
-620 GENGQE
+620 

>member
-1 MGKKLYAEE
+1 MKKKYAEE
-10 IVEEVK
+10 IVEEVR
-16 RDWQVRREKRKA
+16 RDFEQRREKRKA

-63 QQREVYNQIAS
+63 QQREVFNQIAS

-87 TGVAVRPTSD
+87 TGIVVRPASD
-97 EDGDVYAA
+97 DDSDVYAA

-110 VLKAAEEGADMVRL
+110 VLKAAGESVDLLKL
-124 INAASA
+124 INAASV
-130 WSEAAGTCF
+130 WSEATGTCF
-139 IKVGWDAMAGK
+139 IKVGWDAGAGK
-150 VVGVDKK
+150 VIGVDKK
-157 GKKVHEGDLTVS
+157 GGRLHEGDLTVS
-169 VVPPFEIFPDNLLA
+169 IVPPFEIFPDNLLA
-183 GELENCRSIIHAK
+183 GEPENCRSIIHAK
-196 AYHVDEVRDIWGV
+196 AYHVDEVRDIWGEEV
-209 DVQGEDVNVF
+209 KGEDVNVF

-225 LPDGNGYINGVK
+225 LPDTGGYTQGVK
-237 GVNSSLAPDHCVV
+237 GVNASLAPDHCVV
-250 LEKYE
+250 LEKYT
-255 LPTREQSNGR
+255 LPTRDMPDGR
-265 LVIVAADKLLYDG
+265 LTIVAADKLLYDG
-278 ELPYINKKDGTRGYP
+278 ELPYINRKDGTRGYP

-342 VEDGSVDREILE
+342 VEDGSVDSDILE

-361 KVLVYRQGSEAPR
+361 KVLIYRQGSEAPR

-382 ADFVN
+382 SDFLN

-435 NSLRECVKQVSYLIL
+435 GSLRECVKQVCYLIL
-450 RAYKQF
+450 RAFKQF

-462 MRLAGDNGAMQ
+462 MRLAGENGAMQ
-473 LKCFSSS
+473 LKSFSAS

-500 SRRNMVL
+500 NRRNMVL
-507 QLVQLGILQDKDGG
+507 QLVQLGVLQDKEGNM
-521 ISERNKSRVLEL
+521 SERSKSRVLEL

-553 IRENAEVKESGKC
+553 IRENAALKESGKR
-566 PDITDV
+566 PELTDV
-572 DDDKLH
+572 DDDALH
-578 IEEHTKALLA
+578 IEEHTKAM
-588 QGLSPK
+588 LSQSLGKREVDVLGKHIAEHK
-594 AQRALGEHVNKHRQR
+594 ARLGVV
-609 LLLADATMNTE
+609 TT
-620 GENGQE
+620 

>member
-1 MGKKLYAEE
+1 MKKKYAEE
-10 IVEEVK
+10 IVEEVR
-16 RDWQVRREKRKA
+16 RDFEQRREKRKA

-63 QQREVYNQIAS
+63 QQREVFNQIAS

-87 TGVAVRPTSD
+87 TGIVVRPASD
-97 EDGDVYAA
+97 DDSDVYAA

-110 VLKAAEEGADMVRL
+110 VLKAAGESVDLVKL
-124 INAASA
+124 INAASV
-130 WSEAAGTCF
+130 WSEATGTCF
-139 IKVGWDAMAGK
+139 IKVGWDAGAGK
-150 VVGVDKK
+150 VIGVDKK
-157 GKKVHEGDLTVS
+157 GGRLHEGDLTVS
-169 VVPPFEIFPDNLLA
+169 IVPPFEIFPDNLLA
-183 GELENCRSIIHAK
+183 GEPENCRSIIHAK
-196 AYHVDEVRDIWGV
+196 AYHVDEVRDIWGEEV
-209 DVQGEDVNVF
+209 NGEDVNVF

-225 LPDGNGYINGVK
+225 LPDTGGYTQGVK
-237 GVNSSLAPDHCVV
+237 GVNASLAPDHCVV
-250 LEKYE
+250 LEKYT
-255 LPTREQSNGR
+255 LPTRDMPDGR
-265 LVIVAADKLLYDG
+265 LTIVAADKLLYDG
-278 ELPYINKKDGTRGYP
+278 ELPYINRKDGTRGYP

-342 VEDGSVDREILE
+342 VEDGSVDSDILE

-361 KVLVYRQGSEAPR
+361 KVLIYRQGSEAPR

-382 ADFVN
+382 SDFLN

-435 NSLRECVKQVSYLIL
+435 GSLRECVKQVCYLIL
-450 RAYKQF
+450 RAFKQF

-462 MRLAGDNGAMQ
+462 MRLAGENGAMQ
-473 LKCFSSS
+473 LKSFSAS

-500 SRRNMVL
+500 NRRNMVL
-507 QLVQLGILQDKDGG
+507 QLVQLGVLQDKEGNM
-521 ISERNKSRVLEL
+521 SERSKSRVLEL

-553 IRENAEVKESGKC
+553 IRENAALKESGKR
-566 PDITDV
+566 PELTDV
-572 DDDKLH
+572 DDDALH
-578 IEEHTKALLA
+578 IEEHTKAM
-588 QGLSPK
+588 LSQSLGK
-594 AQRALGEHVNKHRQR
+594 RYLDVLGKHIAEHRARLGIN
-609 LLLADATMNTE
+609 A
-620 GENGQE
+620 

>member
-1 MGKKLYAEE
+1 MKKKYAEE
-10 IVEEVK
+10 IVEEVR
-16 RDWQVRREKRKA
+16 RDFEQRREKRKA

-63 QQREVYNQIAS
+63 QQREVFNQIAS

-87 TGVAVRPTSD
+87 TGIVVRPASD
-97 EDGDVYAA
+97 DDSDVYAA

-110 VLKAAEEGADMVRL
+110 VLKAAGESVDLVKL
-124 INAASA
+124 INAASV
-130 WSEAAGTCF
+130 WSEATGTCF
-139 IKVGWDAMAGK
+139 IKVGWDAGAGK
-150 VVGVDKK
+150 VIGVDKK
-157 GKKVHEGDLTVS
+157 GGRLHEGDLTVS
-169 VVPPFEIFPDNLLA
+169 IVPPFEIFPDNLLA
-183 GELENCRSIIHAK
+183 GEPENCRSIIHAK
-196 AYHVDEVRDIWGV
+196 AYHVDEVRDIWGEEV
-209 DVQGEDVNVF
+209 KGEDVNVF

-225 LPDGNGYINGVK
+225 LPDTGGYTQGVK
-237 GVNSSLAPDHCVV
+237 GVNASLAPDHCVV
-250 LEKYE
+250 LEKYT
-255 LPTREQSNGR
+255 LPTRDMPDGR
-265 LVIVAADKLLYDG
+265 LTIVAADKLLYDG
-278 ELPYINKKDGTRGYP
+278 ELPYINRKDGTRGYP

-342 VEDGSVDREILE
+342 VEDGSVDSDILE

-361 KVLVYRQGSEAPR
+361 KVLIYRQGSEAPR

-382 ADFVN
+382 SDFLN

-435 NSLRECVKQVSYLIL
+435 GSLRECVKQVCYLIL
-450 RAYKQF
+450 RAFKQF

-462 MRLAGDNGAMQ
+462 MRLAGENGAMQ
-473 LKCFSSS
+473 LKSFSAS

-500 SRRNMVL
+500 NRRNMVL
-507 QLVQLGILQDKDGG
+507 QLVQLGVLQDKEGNM
-521 ISERNKSRVLEL
+521 SERSKSRVLEL

-553 IRENAEVKESGKC
+553 IRENAALKESGKR
-566 PDITDV
+566 PELTDV
-572 DDDKLH
+572 DDDALH
-578 IEEHTKALLA
+578 IEEHTKAM
-588 QGLSPK
+588 LSQDLSK
-594 AQRALGEHVNKHRQR
+594 KYLDALGKHIAEHRAR
-609 LLLADATMNTE
+609 LGVVTA
-620 GENGQE
+620 

>member
-1 MGKKLYAEE
+1 MKKKYAEE
-10 IVEEVK
+10 IVEEVR
-16 RDWQVRREKRKA
+16 RDFEQRREKRKA

-63 QQREVYNQIAS
+63 QQREVFNQIAS

-87 TGVAVRPTSD
+87 TGIVVRPASD
-97 EDGDVYAA
+97 DDSDVYAA

-110 VLKAAEEGADMVRL
+110 VLKAAGESVDLVKL
-124 INAASA
+124 INAASV
-130 WSEAAGTCF
+130 WSEATGTCF
-139 IKVGWDAMAGK
+139 IKVGWDAGAGK
-150 VVGVDKK
+150 VIGVDKK
-157 GKKVHEGDLTVS
+157 GGRLHEGDLTVS
-169 VVPPFEIFPDNLLA
+169 IVPPFEIFPDNLLA
-183 GELENCRSIIHAK
+183 GEPENCRSIIHAK
-196 AYHVDEVRDIWGV
+196 AYHVDEVRDIWGEEV
-209 DVQGEDVNVF
+209 NGEDVNVF

-225 LPDGNGYINGVK
+225 LPDTGGYTQGVK
-237 GVNSSLAPDHCVV
+237 GVNASLAPDHCVV
-250 LEKYE
+250 LEKYT
-255 LPTREQSNGR
+255 LPTRDMPDGR
-265 LVIVAADKLLYDG
+265 LTIVAADKLLYDG
-278 ELPYINKKDGTRGYP
+278 ELPYINRKDGTRGYP

-342 VEDGSVDREILE
+342 VEDGSVDSDILE

-361 KVLVYRQGSEAPR
+361 KVLIYRQGSEAPR

-382 ADFVN
+382 SDFLN

-435 NSLRECVKQVSYLIL
+435 GSLRECVKQVCYLIL
-450 RAYKQF
+450 RAFKQF

-462 MRLAGDNGAMQ
+462 MRLAGENGAMQ
-473 LKCFSSS
+473 LKSFSAS

-500 SRRNMVL
+500 NRRNMVL
-507 QLVQLGILQDKDGG
+507 QLVQLGVLQDKEGNM
-521 ISERNKSRVLEL
+521 SERSKSRVLEL

-553 IRENAEVKESGKC
+553 IRENAALKESGKR
-566 PDITDV
+566 PELTDV
-572 DDDKLH
+572 DDDALH
-578 IEEHTKALLA
+578 IEEHTKAM
-588 QGLSPK
+588 LSQDLGKKYLDVLGKHIAEHK
-594 AQRALGEHVNKHRQR
+594 ARLGVVT
-609 LLLADATMNTE
+609 A
-620 GENGQE
+620 

>member
-1 MGKKLYAEE
+1 MKKKYAEE
-10 IVEEVK
+10 IVEEVR
-16 RDWQVRREKRKA
+16 RDFEQRREKRKA

-63 QQREVYNQIAS
+63 QQREVFNQIAS

-87 TGVAVRPTSD
+87 TGIVVRPASD
-97 EDGDVYAA
+97 DDSDVYAA

-110 VLKAAEEGADMVRL
+110 VLKAAGESVDLVKL
-124 INAASA
+124 INAASV
-130 WSEAAGTCF
+130 WSEATGTCF
-139 IKVGWDAMAGK
+139 IKVGWDAGAGK
-150 VVGVDKK
+150 VIGVDKK
-157 GKKVHEGDLTVS
+157 GGRLHEGDLTVS
-169 VVPPFEIFPDNLLA
+169 IVPPFEIFPDNLLA
-183 GELENCRSIIHAK
+183 GEPENCRSIIHAK
-196 AYHVDEVRDIWGV
+196 AYHVDEVRDIWGEEV
-209 DVQGEDVNVF
+209 KGEDVNVF

-225 LPDGNGYINGVK
+225 LPDTGGYTQGVK
-237 GVNSSLAPDHCVV
+237 GVNASLAPDHCVV
-250 LEKYE
+250 LEKYT
-255 LPTREQSNGR
+255 LPTRDMPDGR
-265 LVIVAADKLLYDG
+265 LTIVAADKLLYDG
-278 ELPYINKKDGTRGYP
+278 ELPYINRKDGTRGYP

-342 VEDGSVDREILE
+342 VEDGSVDSDILE

-361 KVLVYRQGSEAPR
+361 KVLIYRQGSEAPR

-382 ADFVN
+382 SDFLN

-435 NSLRECVKQVSYLIL
+435 GSLRECVKQVCYLIL
-450 RAYKQF
+450 RAFKQF

-462 MRLAGDNGAMQ
+462 MRLAGENGAMQ
-473 LKCFSSS
+473 LKSFSAS

-500 SRRNMVL
+500 NRRNMVL
-507 QLVQLGILQDKDGG
+507 QLVQLGVLQDKEGNM
-521 ISERNKSRVLEL
+521 SERSKSRVLEL

-553 IRENAEVKESGKC
+553 IRENAALKESGKC
-566 PDITDV
+566 PELTDV
-572 DDDKLH
+572 DDDALH
-578 IEEHTKALLA
+578 IEEHTKAM
-588 QGLSPK
+588 LSQDLGKREVSVLGKHIAEHK
-594 AQRALGEHVNKHRQR
+594 ARLGVVT
-609 LLLADATMNTE
+609 A
-620 GENGQE
+620 

>member
-1 MGKKLYAEE
+1 MKKKYAEE
-10 IVEEVK
+10 IVEEVR
-16 RDWQVRREKRKA
+16 RDFEQRREKRKA

-63 QQREVYNQIAS
+63 QQREVFNQIAS

-87 TGVAVRPTSD
+87 TGIVVRPASD
-97 EDGDVYAA
+97 DDSDVYAA

-110 VLKAAEEGADMVRL
+110 VLKAAGESVDLVKL
-124 INAASA
+124 INAASV
-130 WSEAAGTCF
+130 WSEATGTCF
-139 IKVGWDAMAGK
+139 IKVGWDAGAGK
-150 VVGVDKK
+150 VIGVDKK
-157 GKKVHEGDLTVS
+157 GGRLHEGDLTVS
-169 VVPPFEIFPDNLLA
+169 IVPPFEIFPDNLLA
-183 GELENCRSIIHAK
+183 GEPENCRSIIHAK
-196 AYHVDEVRDIWGV
+196 AYHVDEVRDIWGEEV
-209 DVQGEDVNVF
+209 KGEDVNVF

-225 LPDGNGYINGVK
+225 LPDTGGYTQGVK
-237 GVNSSLAPDHCVV
+237 GVNASLAPDHCVV
-250 LEKYE
+250 LEKYT
-255 LPTREQSNGR
+255 LPTRDMPDGR
-265 LVIVAADKLLYDG
+265 LTIVAADKLLYDG
-278 ELPYINKKDGTRGYP
+278 ELPYINRKDGTRGYP

-342 VEDGSVDREILE
+342 VEDGSVDSDILE

-361 KVLVYRQGSEAPR
+361 KVLIYRQGSEAPR

-382 ADFVN
+382 SDFLN

-435 NSLRECVKQVSYLIL
+435 GSLRECVKQVCYLIL
-450 RAYKQF
+450 RAFKQF

-462 MRLAGDNGAMQ
+462 MRLAGENGAMQ
-473 LKCFSSS
+473 LKSFSAS

-500 SRRNMVL
+500 NRRNMVL
-507 QLVQLGILQDKDGG
+507 QLVQLGVLQDKEGNM
-521 ISERNKSRVLEL
+521 SERSKSRVLEL

-553 IRENAEVKESGKC
+553 IRENAALKESGKR
-566 PDITDV
+566 PELTDV
-572 DDDKLH
+572 DDDALH
-578 IEEHTKALLA
+578 IEEHTKAM
-588 QGLSPK
+588 LSQSLSK
-594 AQRALGEHVNKHRQR
+594 REVGVLGKHIAEHRARLGVV
-609 LLLADATMNTE
+609 TT
-620 GENGQE
+620 

>member
-1 MGKKLYAEE
+1 MKKKYAEE
-10 IVEEVK
+10 IVEEVR
-16 RDWQVRREKRKA
+16 RDFEQRREKRKA

-63 QQREVYNQIAS
+63 QQREVFNQIAS

-87 TGVAVRPTSD
+87 TGIVVRPASD
-97 EDGDVYAA
+97 DDSDVYAA

-110 VLKAAEEGADMVRL
+110 VLKAAGESVDLVKL
-124 INAASA
+124 INAASV
-130 WSEAAGTCF
+130 WSEATGTCF
-139 IKVGWDAMAGK
+139 IKVGWDAGAGK
-150 VVGVDKK
+150 VIGVDKK
-157 GKKVHEGDLTVS
+157 GGRLHEGDLTVS
-169 VVPPFEIFPDNLLA
+169 IVPPFEIFPDNLLA
-183 GELENCRSIIHAK
+183 GEPENCRSIIHAK
-196 AYHVDEVRDIWGV
+196 AYHVDEVRDIWGEEV
-209 DVQGEDVNVF
+209 KGEDVNVF

-225 LPDGNGYINGVK
+225 LPDTGGYTQGVK
-237 GVNSSLAPDHCVV
+237 GVNASLAPDHCVV
-250 LEKYE
+250 LEKYT
-255 LPTREQSNGR
+255 LPTRDMPDGR
-265 LVIVAADKLLYDG
+265 LTIVAADKLLYDG
-278 ELPYINKKDGTRGYP
+278 ELPYINRKDGTRGYP

-342 VEDGSVDREILE
+342 VEDGSVDSDILE

-361 KVLVYRQGSEAPR
+361 KVLIYRQGSEAPR

-382 ADFVN
+382 SDFLN

-435 NSLRECVKQVSYLIL
+435 GSLRECVKQVCYLIL
-450 RAYKQF
+450 RAFKQF

-473 LKCFSSS
+473 LKSFSAS

-500 SRRNMVL
+500 NRRNMVL
-507 QLVQLGILQDKDGG
+507 QLVQLGVLQDKEGNM
-521 ISERNKSRVLEL
+521 SERSKSRVLEL

-553 IRENAEVKESGKC
+553 IRENAALKESGKR
-566 PDITDV
+566 PELTDV
-572 DDDKLH
+572 DDDALH
-578 IEEHTKALLA
+578 IEEHTKAM
-588 QGLSPK
+588 LSQDLGK
-594 AQRALGEHVNKHRQR
+594 REVSVLGKHIAEHRARLGVVT
-609 LLLADATMNTE
+609 A
-620 GENGQE
+620 

>member
-1 MGKKLYAEE
+1 MKKKYAEE
-10 IVEEVK
+10 IVEEVR
-16 RDWQVRREKRKA
+16 RDFEQRREKRKA

-63 QQREVYNQIAS
+63 QQREAFNQIAS

-87 TGVAVRPTSD
+87 TGIVVRPASD
-97 EDGDVYAA
+97 DDSDVYAA

-110 VLKAAEEGADMVRL
+110 VLKAAGESVDLVKL
-124 INAASA
+124 INAASV
-130 WSEAAGTCF
+130 WSEATGTCF
-139 IKVGWDAMAGK
+139 IKVGWDAGAGK
-150 VVGVDKK
+150 VIGVDKK
-157 GKKVHEGDLTVS
+157 GGRLHEGDLTVS
-169 VVPPFEIFPDNLLA
+169 IVPPFEIFPDNLLA
-183 GELENCRSIIHAK
+183 GEPENCRSIIHAK
-196 AYHVDEVRDIWGV
+196 AYHVDEVRDIWGEEV
-209 DVQGEDVNVF
+209 KGEDVNVF

-225 LPDGNGYINGVK
+225 LPDTGGYTQGVK
-237 GVNSSLAPDHCVV
+237 GVNASLAPDHCVV
-250 LEKYE
+250 LEKYT
-255 LPTREQSNGR
+255 LPTRDMPDGR
-265 LVIVAADKLLYDG
+265 LTIVAADKLLYDG
-278 ELPYINKKDGTRGYP
+278 ELPYINRKDGTRGYP

-342 VEDGSVDREILE
+342 VEDGSVDSDILE

-361 KVLVYRQGSEAPR
+361 KVLIYRQGSEAPR

-382 ADFVN
+382 SDFLN

-435 NSLRECVKQVSYLIL
+435 GSLRECVKQVCYLIL
-450 RAYKQF
+450 RAFKQF

-462 MRLAGDNGAMQ
+462 MRLAGENGAMQ
-473 LKCFSSS
+473 LKSFSAS

-500 SRRNMVL
+500 NRRNMVL
-507 QLVQLGILQDKDGG
+507 QLVQLGVLQDKEGNM
-521 ISERNKSRVLEL
+521 SERSKSRVLEL

-553 IRENAEVKESGKC
+553 IRENAALKESGKR
-566 PDITDV
+566 PELTDV
-572 DDDKLH
+572 DDDALH
-578 IEEHTKALLA
+578 IEEHTKAM
-588 QGLSPK
+588 LSQSLGKREVDVLGKHIAEHK
-594 AQRALGEHVNKHRQR
+594 ARLGVVT
-609 LLLADATMNTE
+609 A
-620 GENGQE
+620 

>member
-1 MGKKLYAEE
+1 MKKKYAEE
-10 IVEEVK
+10 IVEEVR
-16 RDWQVRREKRKA
+16 RDFEQRREKRKA

-63 QQREVYNQIAS
+63 QQREVFNQIAS

-87 TGVAVRPTSD
+87 TGIVVRPASD
-97 EDGDVYAA
+97 DDSDVYAA

-110 VLKAAEEGADMVRL
+110 VLKAAGESVDLVKL
-124 INAASA
+124 INAASV
-130 WSEAAGTCF
+130 WSEATGTCF
-139 IKVGWDAMAGK
+139 IKVGWDAGAGK
-150 VVGVDKK
+150 VIGVDKK
-157 GKKVHEGDLTVS
+157 GGRLHEGDLTVS
-169 VVPPFEIFPDNLLA
+169 IVPPFEIFPDNLLA
-183 GELENCRSIIHAK
+183 GEPENCRSIIHAK
-196 AYHVDEVRDIWGV
+196 AYHVDEVRDIWGEEV
-209 DVQGEDVNVF
+209 KGEDVNVF

-225 LPDGNGYINGVK
+225 LPDTGGYTQGVK
-237 GVNSSLAPDHCVV
+237 GVNASLAPDHCVV
-250 LEKYE
+250 LEKYT
-255 LPTREQSNGR
+255 LPTRDMPDGR
-265 LVIVAADKLLYDG
+265 LTIVAADKLLYDG
-278 ELPYINKKDGTRGYP
+278 ELPYINRKDGTRGYP

-342 VEDGSVDREILE
+342 VEDGSVDSDILE

-361 KVLVYRQGSEAPR
+361 KVLIYRQGSEAPR

-382 ADFVN
+382 SDFLN

-435 NSLRECVKQVSYLIL
+435 GSLRECVKQVCYLIL
-450 RAYKQF
+450 RAFKQF

-462 MRLAGDNGAMQ
+462 MRLAGENGAMQ
-473 LKCFSSS
+473 LKSFSAS

-500 SRRNMVL
+500 NRRNMVL
-507 QLVQLGILQDKDGG
+507 QLVQLGVLQDKEGNM
-521 ISERNKSRVLEL
+521 SERSKSRVLEL

-553 IRENAEVKESGKC
+553 IRENAALKESGKR
-566 PDITDV
+566 PELTDV
-572 DDDKLH
+572 DDDALH
-578 IEEHTKALLA
+578 IEEHTKAM
-588 QGLSPK
+588 LSQSLGK
-594 AQRALGEHVNKHRQR
+594 REVDVLGKHIAEHRARLGIT
-609 LLLADATMNTE
+609 A
-620 GENGQE
+620 

>member
-1 MGKKLYAEE
+1 MKKKYAEE
-10 IVEEVK
+10 IVEEVR
-16 RDWQVRREKRKA
+16 RDFEQRREKRKA

-63 QQREVYNQIAS
+63 QQREVFNQIAS

-87 TGVAVRPTSD
+87 TGIVVRPASD
-97 EDGDVYAA
+97 DDSDVYAA

-110 VLKAAEEGADMVRL
+110 VLKAAGESVDLVKL
-124 INAASA
+124 INAASV
-130 WSEAAGTCF
+130 WSEATGTCF
-139 IKVGWDAMAGK
+139 IKVGWDAGAGK
-150 VVGVDKK
+150 VIGVDKK
-157 GKKVHEGDLTVS
+157 GGRLHEGDLTVS
-169 VVPPFEIFPDNLLA
+169 IVPPFEIFPDNLLA
-183 GELENCRSIIHAK
+183 GEPENCRSIIHAK
-196 AYHVDEVRDIWGV
+196 AYHVDEVRDIWGEEV
-209 DVQGEDVNVF
+209 KGEDVNVF

-225 LPDGNGYINGVK
+225 LPDTGGYTQGVK
-237 GVNSSLAPDHCVV
+237 GVNASLAPDHCVV
-250 LEKYE
+250 LEKYT
-255 LPTREQSNGR
+255 LPTRDMPDGR
-265 LVIVAADKLLYDG
+265 LTIVAADKLLYDG
-278 ELPYINKKDGTRGYP
+278 ELPYINRKDGTRGYP

-342 VEDGSVDREILE
+342 VEDGSVDSDILE

-361 KVLVYRQGSEAPR
+361 KVLIYRQGSEAPR

-382 ADFVN
+382 SDFLN

-435 NSLRECVKQVSYLIL
+435 GSLRECVKQVCYLIL
-450 RAYKQF
+450 RAFKQF

-462 MRLAGDNGAMQ
+462 MRLAGENGAMQ
-473 LKCFSSS
+473 LKSFSAS

-500 SRRNMVL
+500 NRRNMVL
-507 QLVQLGILQDKDGG
+507 QLVQLGVLQDKEGNM
-521 ISERNKSRVLEL
+521 SERSKSRVLEL

-553 IRENAEVKESGKC
+553 IRENAALKESGKR
-566 PDITDV
+566 PELTDV
-572 DDDKLH
+572 DDDALH
-578 IEEHTKALLA
+578 IEEHTKAM
-588 QGLSPK
+588 LSQDLGK
-594 AQRALGEHVNKHRQR
+594 KYLDVLGKHIAEHRARLGIT
-609 LLLADATMNTE
+609 A
-620 GENGQE
+620 

>member
-1 MGKKLYAEE
+1 MKKKYAEE
-10 IVEEVK
+10 IVEEVR
-16 RDWQVRREKRKA
+16 RDFEQRREKRKA

-63 QQREVYNQIAS
+63 QQREVFNQIAS

-87 TGVAVRPTSD
+87 TGIVVRPASD
-97 EDGDVYAA
+97 DDSDVYAA

-110 VLKAAEEGADMVRL
+110 VLKAAGESVDLLKL
-124 INAASA
+124 INAASV
-130 WSEAAGTCF
+130 WSEATGTCF
-139 IKVGWDAMAGK
+139 IKVGWDAGAGK
-150 VVGVDKK
+150 VIGVDKK
-157 GKKVHEGDLTVS
+157 GGRLHEGDLTVS
-169 VVPPFEIFPDNLLA
+169 IVPPFEIFPDNLLA
-183 GELENCRSIIHAK
+183 GEPENCRSIIHAK
-196 AYHVDEVRDIWGV
+196 AYHVDEVRDIWGEEV
-209 DVQGEDVNVF
+209 KGEDVNVF

-225 LPDGNGYINGVK
+225 LPDTGGYTQGVK
-237 GVNSSLAPDHCVV
+237 GVNASLAPDHCVV
-250 LEKYE
+250 LEKYT
-255 LPTREQSNGR
+255 LPTRDMPDGR
-265 LVIVAADKLLYDG
+265 LTIVAADKLLYDG
-278 ELPYINKKDGTRGYP
+278 ELPYINRKDGTRGYP

-342 VEDGSVDREILE
+342 VEDGSVDSDILE

-361 KVLVYRQGSEAPR
+361 KVLIYRQGSEAPR

-382 ADFVN
+382 SDFLN

-435 NSLRECVKQVSYLIL
+435 GSLRECVKQVCYLIL
-450 RAYKQF
+450 RAFKQF

-462 MRLAGDNGAMQ
+462 MRLAGENGAMQ
-473 LKCFSSS
+473 LKSFSAS

-500 SRRNMVL
+500 NRRNMVL
-507 QLVQLGILQDKDGG
+507 QLVQLGVLQDKEGNM
-521 ISERNKSRVLEL
+521 SERSKSRVLEL

-553 IRENAEVKESGKC
+553 IRENAALKESGKR
-566 PDITDV
+566 PELTDV
-572 DDDKLH
+572 DDDALH
-578 IEEHTKALLA
+578 IEEHTKAM
-588 QGLSPK
+588 LSQSLGK
-594 AQRALGEHVNKHRQR
+594 REVDVLGKHIAEHRARLGIT
-609 LLLADATMNTE
+609 A
-620 GENGQE
+620 

>member
-1 MGKKLYAEE
+1 MKKKYAEE
-10 IVEEVK
+10 IVEEVR
-16 RDWQVRREKRKA
+16 RDFEQRREKRKA

-63 QQREVYNQIAS
+63 QQREVFNQIAS

-87 TGVAVRPTSD
+87 TGIVVRPASD
-97 EDGDVYAA
+97 DDSDVYAA

-110 VLKAAEEGADMVRL
+110 VLKAAGESVDLVKL
-124 INAASA
+124 INAASV
-130 WSEAAGTCF
+130 WSEATGTCF
-139 IKVGWDAMAGK
+139 IKVGWDAGAGK
-150 VVGVDKK
+150 VIGVDKK
-157 GKKVHEGDLTVS
+157 GGRLHEGDLTVS
-169 VVPPFEIFPDNLLA
+169 IVPPFEIFPDNLLA
-183 GELENCRSIIHAK
+183 GEPENCRSIIHAK
-196 AYHVDEVRDIWGV
+196 AYHVDEVRDIWGEEV
-209 DVQGEDVNVF
+209 KGEDVNVF

-225 LPDGNGYINGVK
+225 LPDTGGYTQGVK
-237 GVNSSLAPDHCVV
+237 GVNASLAPDHCVV
-250 LEKYE
+250 LEKYT
-255 LPTREQSNGR
+255 LPTRDMPDGR
-265 LVIVAADKLLYDG
+265 LTIVAADKLLYDG
-278 ELPYINKKDGTRGYP
+278 ELPYINRKDGTRGYP

-342 VEDGSVDREILE
+342 VEDGSVDSDILE

-361 KVLVYRQGSEAPR
+361 KVLIYRQGSEAPR

-382 ADFVN
+382 SDFLN

-435 NSLRECVKQVSYLIL
+435 GSLRECVKQVCYLIL
-450 RAYKQF
+450 RAFKQF

-462 MRLAGDNGAMQ
+462 MRLAGENGAMQ
-473 LKCFSSS
+473 LKSFSAS

-500 SRRNMVL
+500 NRRNMVL
-507 QLVQLGILQDKDGG
+507 QLVQLGVLQDKEGNM
-521 ISERNKSRVLEL
+521 SERSKSRVLEL

-553 IRENAEVKESGKC
+553 IRENAALKESGKR
-566 PDITDV
+566 PELTDV
-572 DDDKLH
+572 DDDALH
-578 IEEHTKALLA
+578 IEEHTKAM
-588 QGLSPK
+588 LSQSLGKREVDVLGKHIAEHK
-594 AQRALGEHVNKHRQR
+594 ARLGVVT
-609 LLLADATMNTE
+609 A
-620 GENGQE
+620 

>member
-1 MGKKLYAEE
+1 MKKKYAEE
-10 IVEEVK
+10 IVEEVR
-16 RDWQVRREKRKA
+16 RDFEQRREKRKA

-63 QQREVYNQIAS
+63 QQREVFNQIAS

-87 TGVAVRPTSD
+87 TGIVVRPASD
-97 EDGDVYAA
+97 DDSDVYAA

-110 VLKAAEEGADMVRL
+110 VLKAAGESVDLVKL
-124 INAASA
+124 INAASV
-130 WSEAAGTCF
+130 WSEATGTCF
-139 IKVGWDAMAGK
+139 IKVGWDAGAGK
-150 VVGVDKK
+150 VIGVDKK
-157 GKKVHEGDLTVS
+157 GGRLHEGDLTVS
-169 VVPPFEIFPDNLLA
+169 IVPPFEIFPDNLLA
-183 GELENCRSIIHAK
+183 GEPENCRSIIHAK
-196 AYHVDEVRDIWGV
+196 AYHVDEVRDIWGEEV
-209 DVQGEDVNVF
+209 KGEDVNVF

-225 LPDGNGYINGVK
+225 LPDTGGYTQGVK
-237 GVNSSLAPDHCVV
+237 GVNASLAPDHCVV
-250 LEKYE
+250 LEKYT
-255 LPTREQSNGR
+255 LPTRDMPAGR
-265 LVIVAADKLLYDG
+265 LTIVAADKLLYDG
-278 ELPYINKKDGTRGYP
+278 ELPYINRKDGTRGYP

-342 VEDGSVDREILE
+342 VEDGSVDSDILE

-361 KVLVYRQGSEAPR
+361 KVLIYRQGSEAPR

-382 ADFVN
+382 SDFLN

-435 NSLRECVKQVSYLIL
+435 GSLRECVKQVCYLIL
-450 RAYKQF
+450 RAFKQF

-462 MRLAGDNGAMQ
+462 MRLAGENGAMQ
-473 LKCFSSS
+473 LKSFSAS

-500 SRRNMVL
+500 NRRNMVL
-507 QLVQLGILQDKDGG
+507 QLVQLGVLQDKEGNM
-521 ISERNKSRVLEL
+521 SERSKSRVLEL

-553 IRENAEVKESGKC
+553 IRENAALKESGKR
-566 PDITDV
+566 PELTDV
-572 DDDKLH
+572 DDDALH
-578 IEEHTKALLA
+578 IEEHTKAM
-588 QGLSPK
+588 LSQSLGKREVDVLGKHIAEHK
-594 AQRALGEHVNKHRQR
+594 ARLGVVT
-609 LLLADATMNTE
+609 A
-620 GENGQE
+620 